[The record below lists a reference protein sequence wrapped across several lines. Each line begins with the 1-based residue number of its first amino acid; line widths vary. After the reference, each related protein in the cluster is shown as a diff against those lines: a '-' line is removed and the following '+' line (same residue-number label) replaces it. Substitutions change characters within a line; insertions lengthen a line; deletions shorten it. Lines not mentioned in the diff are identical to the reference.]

1 MNNLQSKMLKLSND
15 KAIVDSIDK
24 ISMKV
29 FGKSLDKIKKES
41 SLFFEIDLDP
51 IFEIIGEKGIK
62 PIKIDTF
69 TMD

>member
-1 MNNLQSKMLKLSND
+1 MNKLQSKILKLSND

-24 ISMKV
+24 ISIKV

-51 IFEIIGEKGIK
+51 IFEIIGEKGIR